1 MRSARAGPRTE
12 VRKVRPE
19 PFGSAAHFATAA
31 SFHTEGVPKPKKPE
45 IHRRHPT
52 PRRASLMIE
61 FRNIY
66 KSFGAKHVLRNV
78 SLTVETGQILFIVGI
93 SGAGK
98 SVLVKHLVG
107 LLRPD
112 GGQVILDGQDI
123 TNLDEKAFYPVRMRC
138 AMVFQHSTLF
148 DSMSLVENVML
159 PLRKH
164 KGIEG
169 AKGREVAMEFLKKV
183 QMDQMADKFPSD
195 IGDGL
200 RKRVAIAR
208 ALTLSPEFVIFDEP
222 TTGLDPLAA
231 ANVDL
236 LIRQLSDEQG
246 VTSIVVSHDL
256 RSIFSVADRIA
267 MIYQGEIRLDGT
279 PKTFRETDDPIVQ
292 QFIRGLA
299 EGPMVL

>member
-1 MRSARAGPRTE
+1 
-12 VRKVRPE
+12 
-19 PFGSAAHFATAA
+19 
-31 SFHTEGVPKPKKPE
+31 
-45 IHRRHPT
+45 
-52 PRRASLMIE
+52 MIE
-61 FRNIY
+61 FRNIF
-66 KSFGAKHVLRNV
+66 KSFGSKHVLRDV
-78 SLTVETGQILFIVGI
+78 SLTVEKGQILFVVGL

-107 LLRPD
+107 LMKPD
-112 GGQVILDGQDI
+112 GGQVLLDGVDI
-123 TNLDEKAFYPVRMRC
+123 TDLDEKAYYPVRKRC

-148 DSMSLVENVML
+148 DSMSLCENVML

-164 KGIEG
+164 KGLTHEQ
-169 AKGREVAMEFLKKV
+169 ARSTAVEFLSRV
-183 QMDQMADKFPSD
+183 QMDHMADRFPSD

-208 ALTLSPEFVIFDEP
+208 ALTLDPDFVIFDEP

-231 ANVDL
+231 ANVDQ
-236 LIRQLSDEQG
+236 LIRALSDEQG

-256 RSIFSVADRIA
+256 RSIFTVADRIA

-279 PKTFRETDDPIVQ
+279 PEEFRTTSDPIVH